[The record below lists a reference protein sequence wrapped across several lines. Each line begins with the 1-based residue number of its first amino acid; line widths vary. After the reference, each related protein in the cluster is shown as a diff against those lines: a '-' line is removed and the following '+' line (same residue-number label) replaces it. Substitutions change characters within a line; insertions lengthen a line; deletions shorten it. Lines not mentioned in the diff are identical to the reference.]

1 MPRIAD
7 RIQSVQDPVI
17 PIVGKLISQS
27 PGTISLGQ
35 GIVHYDPPSAAIE
48 AVQSQS
54 QHFAAVHRY
63 GDVCGT
69 EELLAAIREKVK
81 RENGFDLTERDVIY
95 TAGSNMAF
103 LNAVLA
109 IADVGDEVI
118 LLSPYYFNHD
128 MAIEIAGCK
137 TVAVSTMDDYQI
149 NLDGVRAAITPRT
162 RAIVTVSP
170 NNPTGVIYPRES
182 LAAVNALCREHDIY
196 HISDEAY
203 EYFVYAGDEH
213 FSPASLPGASEHTI
227 SLYTL
232 SKAYGMAGWRAGYM
246 VVPSSLTMPIK
257 KVQDTNLVCPP
268 MLNQL
273 VAKTAIECGVDWV
286 RPKVKALAKVRSAVL
301 DVLAD
306 IPGCQI
312 PTPSGAFYMVLK
324 LDTHW
329 DDMDL
334 VKYLIHEHQVAALPG
349 GTFGLGEQCGIRI
362 SYGALQSDTVV
373 AGAQRLRTGLLQ
385 ALAR

>member
-1 MPRIAD
+1 MPKIAE
-7 RIQSVQDPVI
+7 RIQNVQDPVI
-17 PIVGKLISQS
+17 PIVGKLIGQS

-35 GIVHYDPPSAAIE
+35 GIVHYDPPKAAVDAIRHAPE
-48 AVQSQS
+48 S
-54 QHFAAVHRY
+54 VHRY

-69 EELLAAIREKVK
+69 DGLLAAIRSKVQD
-81 RENGFDLTERDVIY
+81 ENGIPFDGMAAIY

-103 LNAVLA
+103 LNAILA
-109 IADVGDEVI
+109 IADVGDEII
-118 LLSPYYFNHD
+118 LLSPFYFNHD

-137 TVAVSTMDDYQI
+137 TVAVPTTDDYQI
-149 NLDGVRAAITPRT
+149 DIDAIGAAVTPRT

-182 LAAVNALCREHDIY
+182 LMAVNELCRSHDIY

-203 EYFVYAGDEH
+203 EYFVYSGAEH
-213 FSPASLPGASEHTI
+213 FSPASLPGAAQHTI

-246 VVPSSLTMPIK
+246 VVPSSLVMPIK

-273 VAKTAIECGVDWV
+273 AAQSAIETGRKWV
-286 RPKVKALAKVRSAVL
+286 APKVEALEEVRSAVL
-301 DVLAD
+301 GELAD
-306 IPGCQI
+306 IPGCRI
-312 PTPSGAFYMVLK
+312 PDPDGAFYMLLK
-324 LDTHW
+324 LETHW

-334 VKYLIHEHQVAALPG
+334 VKYLIREHHVAVLPG
-349 GTFGLGEQCGIRI
+349 ETFGMRDQCSIRI
-362 SYGALQSDTVV
+362 SYGALEANSVV
-373 AGAQRLRTGLLQ
+373 AGAQRLRTGLQQ
-385 ALAR
+385 ALSL